1 MGKHPAVLNASV
13 VDVWLTGFLQEDLAG
28 GDPTTEVLFGPEERG
43 KAVIVAQSEG
53 VLAGL
58 PFALRLFSLLSDGVQ
73 IHRRVEDRAALHDGM
88 VVAEVEGPVQALLGA
103 ERTALNLLMH
113 LSGVATLTARF
124 VEKARPYGVEILDT
138 RKTLPGLRYFEKYAT
153 RVGGAR
159 NHRFHL
165 GSGILLKDNH
175 MALFRGS
182 LREAVQTLRQRAPS
196 TLQIEVEVET
206 VQDALEAAEAGADIL
221 LLDNMTPDEVA
232 RVVEALKGKV
242 LLEVSVGVT
251 LEAVEAYARTGV
263 DFISVGRITHSAP
276 ALSFSMEVV

>member
-1 MGKHPAVLNASV
+1 MGKPSAALNPAV

-28 GDPTTEVLFGPEERG
+28 GDPTTEVLFGPDARG
-43 KAVIVAQSEG
+43 KAVIVAQRDG

-58 PFALRLFSLLSDGVQ
+58 PFALRLFSLLSHEVQ
-73 IHRRVEDRAALHDGM
+73 VLRRVEDGAALHDGM
-88 VVAEVEGPVQALLGA
+88 VVAEVEGPVHALLGA

-113 LSGVATLTARF
+113 LSGVATLTRAF
-124 VEKARPYGVEILDT
+124 VERARPHGVEILDT

-175 MALFRGS
+175 LALFRGS
-182 LREAVQTLRQRAPS
+182 LREAVARLRAHAPS
-196 TLQIEVEVET
+196 TLRIEVEVET

-221 LLDNMTPDEVA
+221 LLDNMTPEEVA
-232 RVVEALKGKV
+232 RVVETLKGKV
-242 LLEVSVGVT
+242 LLEVSGGVT
-251 LEAVEAYARTGV
+251 LETVEAYARTGV

-276 ALSFSMEVV
+276 AISFSMEAV